1 VLNFKGCALG
11 VAAKKPGGKENQ
23 RQLFFASLK
32 NVHYVGDEHAHIHT
46 KIHYAHEVMN
56 ILI

>member
-1 VLNFKGCALG
+1 VLNFKGCALC
-11 VAAKKPGGKENQ
+11 VAAKKPGGKGISDNSSHT
-23 RQLFFASLK
+23 RFK
-32 NVHYVGDEHAHIHT
+32 NVHYVGDEHAHIDT